1 MRSAQIVLA
10 IAASALLALTAC
22 ARGDKVPELMNIRS
36 TSGGPDEFT
45 IVPPKPLVMPE
56 SLAELPEPTP
66 GGANRTDQYPIEDA
80 VAALGGKP
88 NASGQIGAGDG
99 ALVSYASRKGV
110 TSGIRQTLAA
120 EDLDYRRKHDGK
132 LLERVFNLNVYFK
145 AYRPYALDQYTE
157 LARWRK
163 VGARTPAAPPQ
174 VQK

>member
-1 MRSAQIVLA
+1 MRSAQVVLA
-10 IAASALLALTAC
+10 IAASALLVLTAC

-36 TSGGPDEFT
+36 TTGGPDEFT
-45 IVPPKPLVMPE
+45 IVPPKALAMPE
-56 SLAELPEPTP
+56 DLAALPDPTP
-66 GGANRTDQYPIEDA
+66 GGANRTDQYPMDDA
-80 VAALGGKP
+80 VVALGGKS
-88 NASGQIGAGDG
+88 NASGKIGAGDG
-99 ALVSYASRKGV
+99 ALVNYASRKGV

-145 AYRPYALDQYTE
+145 AYRPYTLDQYAE